1 MKESQEVYE
10 RISDQFEDF
19 TSHAS
24 QRGVEVDTVRYMVH
38 DLLGGVAGN
47 AILDLA
53 CGHGFFSRRFKD
65 WGAARVHGVDI
76 SPSMIHQA
84 RQANDGIAY
93 EVRDVAQMGEIGQ
106 FDKVTAAWLFNYAG
120 SVEELRRM
128 FQAVALNLK
137 PDGHLIAYTANP
149 TFDLARGNF
158 TDYGIRVLDE
168 QPVEGGF
175 RCQGQFMSTP
185 PADFTY
191 YRWHKSVYEQAA
203 HDVGLRNVRWIAPL
217 ISGIRKKAHP
227 AGYWD
232 LFEGNSLQVGL
243 ICSR

>member
-1 MKESQEVYE
+1 MKESKEVYE
-10 RISDQFEDF
+10 RINEQFEDF

-24 QRGVEVDTVRYMVH
+24 QRGVEVDTFRYM
-38 DLLGGVAGN
+38 AGDVTGDE
-47 AILDLA
+47 ILDLA
-53 CGHGFFSRRFKD
+53 CGHGFFSRRLKD

-76 SPSMIHQA
+76 SPSMIYQA

-93 EVRDVAQMGEIGQ
+93 EVRDVAQMGRIGQ

-120 SVEELRRM
+120 SVDELRRM
-128 FQAVALNLK
+128 FESVALNLK
-137 PDGHLIAYTANP
+137 PNGQLIAYTANP
-149 TFDLARGNF
+149 AFDLALGNF
-158 TDYGIRVLDE
+158 TEYGIRVLDE
-168 QPVEGGF
+168 QPVEGGL
-175 RCQGQFMSTP
+175 RCQGQFMSSP

-191 YRWHKSVYEQAA
+191 YRWDKAVYEQAA

-227 AGYWD
+227 PGYWD
-232 LFEGNSLQVGL
+232 LFEQNSLQVGL

>member
-1 MKESQEVYE
+1 MKESKEVYE
-10 RISDQFEDF
+10 RISEQFEDF

-24 QRGVEVDTVRYMVH
+24 QRGVEVDTFRYM
-38 DLLGGVAGN
+38 AGDVTGDE
-47 AILDLA
+47 ILDLA
-53 CGHGFFSRRFKD
+53 CGHGFFSRRLKD
-65 WGAARVHGVDI
+65 WGEARVHGVDI
-76 SPSMIHQA
+76 SPSMIYQA

-93 EVRDVAQMGEIGQ
+93 EVRDVAQMGRIGQ

-128 FQAVALNLK
+128 FESVALNLK
-137 PDGHLIAYTANP
+137 PNGQLIAYTANP
-149 TFDLARGNF
+149 AFDLALGNF
-158 TDYGIRVLDE
+158 TEYGIRVLDE
-168 QPVEGGF
+168 QPVEGGL
-175 RCQGQFMSTP
+175 RCQGQFMSSP

-191 YRWHKSVYEQAA
+191 YRWDKAVYEQAA

-227 AGYWD
+227 PGYWD
-232 LFEGNSLQVGL
+232 LFEQNSLQVGL